1 MEDITVSIVVESI
14 LGQVWGSN
22 RVGIK
27 SSYLQS
33 EVILS
38 VTMDQWRWVQGFRVH
53 GMHDRASSSFGVVNS
68 EALSERRGDS
78 LGTWGMHELIN
89 KSAVQLDNPDKFLS
103 RLSPL
108 PLRKGQQSAGSQ
120 LCMLREGVTWS
131 E

>member
-1 MEDITVSIVVESI
+1 MWVEDITVSIVVESI

-78 LGTWGMHELIN
+78 LGT
-89 KSAVQLDNPDKFLS
+89 
-103 RLSPL
+103 
-108 PLRKGQQSAGSQ
+108 
-120 LCMLREGVTWS
+120 
-131 E
+131 